1 MHIIQDFSLSFKVV
15 LILKATY
22 TSYYYLNL
30 KLKYIFLIVKSKK
43 GFEHL
48 LLIFFLLIVLTLR
61 H

>member
-22 TSYYYLNL
+22 TSYYLNL